1 MIVSRKIAFSEQSNM
16 ATSNTRWTFPKV
28 QSVRVFMCAG
38 SFLMLIRVSICS
50 GRNKNKNKFISEEL
64 NEQWERD
71 RKKKAERKRL
81 RELEKAAAALD
92 PFTTKKGGK
101 KARKAREA
109 AAMALPMSLETVVEQ
124 LRRFV
129 ADLGGARTLP
139 FPPMDRKMRKSVH
152 DLAHAFKLHSKSKN
166 NGSAR
171 FTTLAKTR
179 LTGINVD
186 EWAIARILGT
196 QFSYEGGKG
205 KGKGK
210 DKAVRIRPRDGEVVG
225 EVRFWNNLSLVAGL
239 FMILFA
245 KAAPRIDGSNVGF
258 QMLAAMGWEE
268 GGRIGAVGGLEAP
281 LVAVIKTTK
290 LGLGASSR
298 GSGRSK
304 WMT

>member
-1 MIVSRKIAFSEQSNM
+1 
-16 ATSNTRWTFPKV
+16 
-28 QSVRVFMCAG
+28 
-38 SFLMLIRVSICS
+38 
-50 GRNKNKNKFISEEL
+50 
-64 NEQWERD
+64 
-71 RKKKAERKRL
+71 
-81 RELEKAAAALD
+81 
-92 PFTTKKGGK
+92 
-101 KARKAREA
+101 
-109 AAMALPMSLETVVEQ
+109 MSLETVVEQ
-124 LRRFV
+124 MRRFV

-166 NGSAR
+166 SGVAR

-205 KGKGK
+205 KGK
-210 DKAVRIRPRDGEVVG
+210 AVRIRPRDGEVVG
-225 EVRFWNNLSLVAGL
+225 EVRFWNDQSLVAGL

-258 QMLAAMGWEE
+258 KMLAAMGWEE

-290 LGLGASSR
+290 LGLGANR